1 MELAEDQLILSA
13 KSQRT
18 LSIDGANSN
27 EVPVSQLHANK
38 TVAAGSVFFHDCQ
51 HASEASLSL
60 LRHVGNCGKTLGRR
74 GKIRYEK
81 KFRKRITAV
90 RVLVRFPQV
99 EEFLRNNQLN
109 LSTLL
114 EISSLLKAENADEL
128 FERVLGKT
136 KREVERIAL
145 EYRSPAENKPKD
157 SIRRV
162 RTAKKSVKSAAAVD
176 LPLFTAK
183 PDKTNVTSPGASCDE
198 VLVEEQVRVSF
209 SAGADLAEKIEKA
222 QELLSGKFGTKA
234 SLEAVFNLALD
245 ALIKAKCPKE
255 KEKRREA
262 RQAKASKGDSKPK
275 SSQSSVSRYIPAEI
289 ESAVRKRDGHCC
301 SYVGPT
307 GKRCGSTWQLEL
319 HHIRPFSIGGE
330 HSVENLALRC
340 RTHNLLEAQQVF
352 GREKIDQ
359 FVRLC

>member
-1 MELAEDQLILSA
+1 MLYFSRYRKESIRGVLAAMELKALKNEELLESLKQCVLNERNSTVDLVCHLAELDQRKYVEEL
-13 KSQRT
+13 
-18 LSIDGANSN
+18 GY
-27 EVPVSQLHANK
+27 
-38 TVAAGSVFFHDCQ
+38 
-51 HASEASLSL
+51 ASLFSYC
-60 LRHVGNCGKTLGRR
+60 NEKLG
-74 GKIRYEK
+74 ISESATY
-81 KFRKRITAV
+81 KRITAA

-99 EEFLRNNQLN
+99 EGFLRNNRLN

-114 EISSLLKAENADEL
+114 EISSLLKPENADEL

-145 EYRSPAENKPKD
+145 EYRSPVEKKPKD

-198 VLVEEQVRVSF
+198 VLVEEQVQVSF

-245 ALIKAKCPKE
+245 ALIKAKCPQGE
-255 KEKRREA
+255 GETA
-262 RQAKASKGDSKPK
+262 GG
-275 SSQSSVSRYIPAEI
+275 SS
-289 ESAVRKRDGHCC
+289 G
-301 SYVGPT
+301 
-307 GKRCGSTWQLEL
+307 
-319 HHIRPFSIGGE
+319 
-330 HSVENLALRC
+330 
-340 RTHNLLEAQQVF
+340 
-352 GREKIDQ
+352 
-359 FVRLC
+359 